1 MKKGTAVQ
9 RVHPDQG
16 DRAHVAKAQVVT
28 ACETRHGKCEQEAVG
43 ALTVSNEALLVNG
56 SDSQFREMVHNFL
69 AFSARLE
76 QIRARFGAYIGLSGV
91 QYTILITIRQL
102 QGEHGVG
109 IRAVADHLAFSP
121 PFVTNET
128 TKLVNRGLVNKTPNP
143 DDARRVRLTVS
154 SEGAVLLSRLAPVQ
168 REINNVL
175 FAPITPE
182 NFHAVCTMARALRES
197 AQEAILLSDYLI
209 GGSTGSELNSN
220 RIGARKSQ

>member
-1 MKKGTAVQ
+1 MNNETFVQ
-9 RVHPDQG
+9 RLHPG
-16 DRAHVAKAQVVT
+16 EGEHAVVTKTQVVT
-28 ACETRHGKCEQEAVG
+28 SCDTRHGECERDAGG

-56 SDSQFREMVHNFL
+56 SDAQFREMVHNFL

-128 TKLVNRGLVNKTPNP
+128 IKLVNSGLVDKTLNP

-154 SEGAVLLSRLAPVQ
+154 SGGAARLSRLAPMQ

-182 NFHAVCTMARALRES
+182 NFHAVWSMARALRDS
-197 AQEAILLSDYLI
+197 AQKAVLLSDYLI
-209 GGSTGSELNSN
+209 SSSGTKRGGNKIST
-220 RIGARKSQ
+220 RKSE